1 MINMARNIK
10 SKTAKNGKNAN
21 RSLLN
26 PDLDANLCR
35 IRMEYKLPMI
45 LQILPAIVLGD
56 SSIQLSILESLY
68 LAGRRGISKHSYRLT
83 LHLTFW
89 LET

>member
-26 PDLDANLCR
+26 PDLDANLWR
-35 IRMEYKLPMI
+35 IKMEYELLMI

-56 SSIQLSILESLY
+56 NSIQPHFGTSI
-68 LAGRRGISKHSYRLT
+68 IKHVHFRV
-83 LHLTFW
+83 
-89 LET
+89 